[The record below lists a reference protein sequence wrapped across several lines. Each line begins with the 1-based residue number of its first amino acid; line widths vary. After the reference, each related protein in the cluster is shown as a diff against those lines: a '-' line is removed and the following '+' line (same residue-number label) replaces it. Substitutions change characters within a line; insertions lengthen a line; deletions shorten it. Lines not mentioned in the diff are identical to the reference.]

1 MKLLLENWREF
12 LKEGMKTANDI
23 PDNYVVYMG
32 PAHYDNEETEF
43 SLVNSVTDEVIGYI
57 AVKLMDPLDFHYD
70 KDDPEQFDWCTSN
83 KVYNV
88 VGVRAKEGW
97 GPLLYDL
104 AMEYATSQGGWL
116 TPHKEGTGLASVS
129 GDALRVWQHYFNWE
143 RYDEIMKIPE
153 GLCHT
158 SNTYSDEA
166 PYKQVETPEALKHI
180 YRKNSA
186 TLDSLNKRG
195 ILKKHV

>member
-1 MKLLLENWREF
+1 MKLLLENWRQY
-12 LKEGMKTANDI
+12 LNEGMKTVNDI
-23 PDNYVVYMG
+23 PDNYVIHMG
-32 PAHYDNEETEF
+32 PGYWSKDETEF
-43 SLVNSVTDEVIGYI
+43 SLVNSATGKLIGDMRI
-57 AVKLMDPLDFHYD
+57 RLMDPLDFHYD

-88 VGVRAKEGW
+88 VGVQAKEGW

-116 TPHKEGTGLASVS
+116 TAHKEGTGLASVS
-129 GDALRVWQHYFNWE
+129 GDALRVWQHYFDWE
-143 RYDEIMKIPE
+143 RYDEIKKIPE
-153 GLCHT
+153 GMCHT
-158 SNTYSDEA
+158 SRTYSEEP
-166 PYKQVETPEALKHI
+166 PYNKPTIAEPLKHI
-180 YRKNSA
+180 YRKNPT